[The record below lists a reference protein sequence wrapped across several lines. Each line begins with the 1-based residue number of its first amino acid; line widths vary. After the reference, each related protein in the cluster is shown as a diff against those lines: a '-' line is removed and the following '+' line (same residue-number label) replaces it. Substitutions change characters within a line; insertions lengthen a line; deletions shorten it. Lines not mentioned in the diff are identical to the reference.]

1 MSAERKNWDKGEWA
15 DKARQRDA
23 EAAKHAKARDAA
35 MKEGELRTAC
45 AVCRVRTAGRSSYDV
60 PL

>member
-23 EAAKHAKARDAA
+23 EAAKHAKARDQA
-35 MKEGELRTAC
+35 MKEGKLSPHIPHSL
-45 AVCRVRTAGRSSYDV
+45 SSRCIAQ
-60 PL
+60 LL

>member
-23 EAAKHAKARDAA
+23 EAAKHAKARDQA
-35 MKEGELRTAC
+35 MKEGEFLCSRKSAPALAPSC
-45 AVCRVRTAGRSSYDV
+45 SSM
-60 PL
+60 L

>member
-23 EAAKHAKARDAA
+23 EAAKHAKARDQA
-35 MKEGELRTAC
+35 MKEGTFLI
-45 AVCRVRTAGRSSYDV
+45 S
-60 PL
+60 

>member
-23 EAAKHAKARDAA
+23 EAAKHAKARDQA
-35 MKEGELRTAC
+35 MKEGK
-45 AVCRVRTAGRSSYDV
+45 
-60 PL
+60 

>member
-1 MSAERKNWDKGEWA
+1 MSSERKNWDKGEWA

-35 MKEGELRTAC
+35 MKEGECPRRTC
-45 AVCRVRTAGRSSYDV
+45 AGRS
-60 PL
+60 